1 MASSAER
8 GDSACSRAASPS
20 RRSRWVLAV
29 SREQERRL
37 YFAAM
42 VLLVVWYLLDRLL
55 G

>member
-1 MASSAER
+1 MTPATDP
-8 GDSACSRAASPS
+8 GDSVSSSTASPS
-20 RRSRWVLAV
+20 RRSRWVVAV
-29 SREQERRL
+29 PREQERRL